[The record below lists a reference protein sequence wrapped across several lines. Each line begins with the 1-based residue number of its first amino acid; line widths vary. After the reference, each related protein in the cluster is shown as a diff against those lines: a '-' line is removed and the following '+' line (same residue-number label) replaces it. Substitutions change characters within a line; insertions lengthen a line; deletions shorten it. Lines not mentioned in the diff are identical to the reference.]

1 MSLKLILKKYCFPLI
16 LLVSIFVGMIT
27 GWIVGS
33 EITVIKPLGEVF
45 INMLFTI
52 VIPLVFFTIS
62 SSIANMNSLKR
73 LGKIL
78 GYMLVV
84 FGITSLIASI
94 FMLIGV
100 FIINPVGNL
109 NIQLV
114 DGVKESVNLKL
125 IKKPAF
131 TVGFFVFNCT
141 FNSFSSCCWNENDGN
156 NVNKQYNNFPSTNI
170 NEVI

>member
-78 GYMLVV
+78 G
-84 FGITSLIASI
+84 
-94 FMLIGV
+94 
-100 FIINPVGNL
+100 
-109 NIQLV
+109 
-114 DGVKESVNLKL
+114 
-125 IKKPAF
+125 
-131 TVGFFVFNCT
+131 
-141 FNSFSSCCWNENDGN
+141 
-156 NVNKQYNNFPSTNI
+156 
-170 NEVI
+170 